1 MKLHVLGSSS
11 SGNCY
16 LFQSEKTGE
25 VLAVEAGV
33 KFNKV
38 KKVLDFNLNS
48 IVGCI
53 VSHEHGDH
61 AKCVGDFINAC
72 IPCYM
77 SQGTKH
83 ALGFSSSYWAKGLL
97 PFEQVVI
104 NGFRVIPFPVQH
116 DAAEPYGYLI
126 RHEECGTV
134 LFATDTY
141 FLKYKFPGLNNVMLE
156 CNYSKEIL
164 DANFTAGR
172 IDKKRY
178 ERTIKSHMSYDNC
191 LLTLQ
196 ANDLSQV
203 CNILL
208 LHLSD
213 NNSNATEFIHGIER
227 LYPEIEI
234 TAATNGLSLTLPLCF
249 TACQTDEIP
258 VPPEGN
264 GNTEQTP
271 EEPGE
276 SEDDSDKPIN
286 EELLLGLDATLKN
299 LVESRSGVI
308 NAWQTG
314 NEIGLYT
321 EDKNLKYTYNGS
333 KWIAAEPYEVQKE
346 QTVYAY
352 HPYSENIRDM
362 YLDID
367 VTKQEDVMYGQ
378 CVVTSDFPTAK
389 PEMNHA
395 LSLVRVKIL
404 RDEYLGEGKVTDVT
418 IRNVTSYLRMN
429 IQDGAVWKQDKKSD
443 IPIGGGYMLNDANP
457 TVPEAILPPLY
468 HPQDVS
474 VSFKLDGKD
483 MSYTFP
489 SYHEWEAGKIYTYSI
504 KIKGAYNGEV
514 NKEDVPIDVEYW
526 SQFGKTDD
534 IVIREVDFSDF
545 ENQFSI
551 STNHT
556 QFGYDCYQNEGKPFG
571 LFYTHWGSEL
581 FEGKVRFVFM
591 QGSQIVEKFQ
601 PIDIKV
607 QGNWDGKKIQC
618 YVTAAPGTYQLVP
631 LFQRKGEST

>member
-104 NGFRVIPFPVQH
+104 NGFRVIPCPVQH

-234 TAATNGLSLTLPLCF
+234 TAATNGLSLTF
-249 TACQTDEIP
+249 
-258 VPPEGN
+258 N
-264 GNTEQTP
+264 
-271 EEPGE
+271 
-276 SEDDSDKPIN
+276 
-286 EELLLGLDATLKN
+286 KN
-299 LVESRSGVI
+299 
-308 NAWQTG
+308 
-314 NEIGLYT
+314 
-321 EDKNLKYTYNGS
+321 
-333 KWIAAEPYEVQKE
+333 PY
-346 QTVYAY
+346 
-352 HPYSENIRDM
+352 
-362 YLDID
+362 
-367 VTKQEDVMYGQ
+367 
-378 CVVTSDFPTAK
+378 
-389 PEMNHA
+389 
-395 LSLVRVKIL
+395 
-404 RDEYLGEGKVTDVT
+404 
-418 IRNVTSYLRMN
+418 
-429 IQDGAVWKQDKKSD
+429 
-443 IPIGGGYMLNDANP
+443 
-457 TVPEAILPPLY
+457 
-468 HPQDVS
+468 
-474 VSFKLDGKD
+474 
-483 MSYTFP
+483 
-489 SYHEWEAGKIYTYSI
+489 
-504 KIKGAYNGEV
+504 
-514 NKEDVPIDVEYW
+514 
-526 SQFGKTDD
+526 
-534 IVIREVDFSDF
+534 
-545 ENQFSI
+545 
-551 STNHT
+551 
-556 QFGYDCYQNEGKPFG
+556 
-571 LFYTHWGSEL
+571 
-581 FEGKVRFVFM
+581 
-591 QGSQIVEKFQ
+591 
-601 PIDIKV
+601 
-607 QGNWDGKKIQC
+607 
-618 YVTAAPGTYQLVP
+618 
-631 LFQRKGEST
+631 

>member
-1 MKLHVLGSSS
+1 MKLHVLGFSS

-234 TAATNGLSLTLPLCF
+234 TAATNGLSLTF
-249 TACQTDEIP
+249 
-258 VPPEGN
+258 N
-264 GNTEQTP
+264 
-271 EEPGE
+271 
-276 SEDDSDKPIN
+276 
-286 EELLLGLDATLKN
+286 KN
-299 LVESRSGVI
+299 
-308 NAWQTG
+308 
-314 NEIGLYT
+314 
-321 EDKNLKYTYNGS
+321 
-333 KWIAAEPYEVQKE
+333 PY
-346 QTVYAY
+346 
-352 HPYSENIRDM
+352 
-362 YLDID
+362 
-367 VTKQEDVMYGQ
+367 
-378 CVVTSDFPTAK
+378 
-389 PEMNHA
+389 
-395 LSLVRVKIL
+395 
-404 RDEYLGEGKVTDVT
+404 
-418 IRNVTSYLRMN
+418 
-429 IQDGAVWKQDKKSD
+429 
-443 IPIGGGYMLNDANP
+443 
-457 TVPEAILPPLY
+457 
-468 HPQDVS
+468 
-474 VSFKLDGKD
+474 
-483 MSYTFP
+483 
-489 SYHEWEAGKIYTYSI
+489 
-504 KIKGAYNGEV
+504 
-514 NKEDVPIDVEYW
+514 
-526 SQFGKTDD
+526 
-534 IVIREVDFSDF
+534 
-545 ENQFSI
+545 
-551 STNHT
+551 
-556 QFGYDCYQNEGKPFG
+556 
-571 LFYTHWGSEL
+571 
-581 FEGKVRFVFM
+581 
-591 QGSQIVEKFQ
+591 
-601 PIDIKV
+601 
-607 QGNWDGKKIQC
+607 
-618 YVTAAPGTYQLVP
+618 
-631 LFQRKGEST
+631 

>member
-83 ALGFSSSYWAKGLL
+83 ALGFSSNYWAKGLL

-234 TAATNGLSLTLPLCF
+234 TAATNGLSLTF
-249 TACQTDEIP
+249 
-258 VPPEGN
+258 N
-264 GNTEQTP
+264 
-271 EEPGE
+271 
-276 SEDDSDKPIN
+276 
-286 EELLLGLDATLKN
+286 KN
-299 LVESRSGVI
+299 
-308 NAWQTG
+308 
-314 NEIGLYT
+314 
-321 EDKNLKYTYNGS
+321 
-333 KWIAAEPYEVQKE
+333 PY
-346 QTVYAY
+346 
-352 HPYSENIRDM
+352 
-362 YLDID
+362 
-367 VTKQEDVMYGQ
+367 
-378 CVVTSDFPTAK
+378 
-389 PEMNHA
+389 
-395 LSLVRVKIL
+395 
-404 RDEYLGEGKVTDVT
+404 
-418 IRNVTSYLRMN
+418 
-429 IQDGAVWKQDKKSD
+429 
-443 IPIGGGYMLNDANP
+443 
-457 TVPEAILPPLY
+457 
-468 HPQDVS
+468 
-474 VSFKLDGKD
+474 
-483 MSYTFP
+483 
-489 SYHEWEAGKIYTYSI
+489 
-504 KIKGAYNGEV
+504 
-514 NKEDVPIDVEYW
+514 
-526 SQFGKTDD
+526 
-534 IVIREVDFSDF
+534 
-545 ENQFSI
+545 
-551 STNHT
+551 
-556 QFGYDCYQNEGKPFG
+556 
-571 LFYTHWGSEL
+571 
-581 FEGKVRFVFM
+581 
-591 QGSQIVEKFQ
+591 
-601 PIDIKV
+601 
-607 QGNWDGKKIQC
+607 
-618 YVTAAPGTYQLVP
+618 
-631 LFQRKGEST
+631 

>member
-97 PFEQVVI
+97 PFEQGVI

-234 TAATNGLSLTLPLCF
+234 TAATNGLSLTF
-249 TACQTDEIP
+249 
-258 VPPEGN
+258 N
-264 GNTEQTP
+264 
-271 EEPGE
+271 
-276 SEDDSDKPIN
+276 
-286 EELLLGLDATLKN
+286 KN
-299 LVESRSGVI
+299 
-308 NAWQTG
+308 
-314 NEIGLYT
+314 
-321 EDKNLKYTYNGS
+321 
-333 KWIAAEPYEVQKE
+333 PY
-346 QTVYAY
+346 
-352 HPYSENIRDM
+352 
-362 YLDID
+362 
-367 VTKQEDVMYGQ
+367 
-378 CVVTSDFPTAK
+378 
-389 PEMNHA
+389 
-395 LSLVRVKIL
+395 
-404 RDEYLGEGKVTDVT
+404 
-418 IRNVTSYLRMN
+418 
-429 IQDGAVWKQDKKSD
+429 
-443 IPIGGGYMLNDANP
+443 
-457 TVPEAILPPLY
+457 
-468 HPQDVS
+468 
-474 VSFKLDGKD
+474 
-483 MSYTFP
+483 
-489 SYHEWEAGKIYTYSI
+489 
-504 KIKGAYNGEV
+504 
-514 NKEDVPIDVEYW
+514 
-526 SQFGKTDD
+526 
-534 IVIREVDFSDF
+534 
-545 ENQFSI
+545 
-551 STNHT
+551 
-556 QFGYDCYQNEGKPFG
+556 
-571 LFYTHWGSEL
+571 
-581 FEGKVRFVFM
+581 
-591 QGSQIVEKFQ
+591 
-601 PIDIKV
+601 
-607 QGNWDGKKIQC
+607 
-618 YVTAAPGTYQLVP
+618 
-631 LFQRKGEST
+631 

>member
-53 VSHEHGDH
+53 VSHEHSDH
-61 AKCVGDFINAC
+61 AKCVSDFINAC

-234 TAATNGLSLTLPLCF
+234 TAATNGLSLTF
-249 TACQTDEIP
+249 
-258 VPPEGN
+258 N
-264 GNTEQTP
+264 
-271 EEPGE
+271 
-276 SEDDSDKPIN
+276 
-286 EELLLGLDATLKN
+286 KN
-299 LVESRSGVI
+299 
-308 NAWQTG
+308 
-314 NEIGLYT
+314 
-321 EDKNLKYTYNGS
+321 
-333 KWIAAEPYEVQKE
+333 PY
-346 QTVYAY
+346 
-352 HPYSENIRDM
+352 
-362 YLDID
+362 
-367 VTKQEDVMYGQ
+367 
-378 CVVTSDFPTAK
+378 
-389 PEMNHA
+389 
-395 LSLVRVKIL
+395 
-404 RDEYLGEGKVTDVT
+404 
-418 IRNVTSYLRMN
+418 
-429 IQDGAVWKQDKKSD
+429 
-443 IPIGGGYMLNDANP
+443 
-457 TVPEAILPPLY
+457 
-468 HPQDVS
+468 
-474 VSFKLDGKD
+474 
-483 MSYTFP
+483 
-489 SYHEWEAGKIYTYSI
+489 
-504 KIKGAYNGEV
+504 
-514 NKEDVPIDVEYW
+514 
-526 SQFGKTDD
+526 
-534 IVIREVDFSDF
+534 
-545 ENQFSI
+545 
-551 STNHT
+551 
-556 QFGYDCYQNEGKPFG
+556 
-571 LFYTHWGSEL
+571 
-581 FEGKVRFVFM
+581 
-591 QGSQIVEKFQ
+591 
-601 PIDIKV
+601 
-607 QGNWDGKKIQC
+607 
-618 YVTAAPGTYQLVP
+618 
-631 LFQRKGEST
+631 

>member
-25 VLAVEAGV
+25 ALAVEAGV

-234 TAATNGLSLTLPLCF
+234 TAATNGLSLTF
-249 TACQTDEIP
+249 
-258 VPPEGN
+258 N
-264 GNTEQTP
+264 
-271 EEPGE
+271 
-276 SEDDSDKPIN
+276 
-286 EELLLGLDATLKN
+286 KN
-299 LVESRSGVI
+299 
-308 NAWQTG
+308 
-314 NEIGLYT
+314 
-321 EDKNLKYTYNGS
+321 
-333 KWIAAEPYEVQKE
+333 PY
-346 QTVYAY
+346 
-352 HPYSENIRDM
+352 
-362 YLDID
+362 
-367 VTKQEDVMYGQ
+367 
-378 CVVTSDFPTAK
+378 
-389 PEMNHA
+389 
-395 LSLVRVKIL
+395 
-404 RDEYLGEGKVTDVT
+404 
-418 IRNVTSYLRMN
+418 
-429 IQDGAVWKQDKKSD
+429 
-443 IPIGGGYMLNDANP
+443 
-457 TVPEAILPPLY
+457 
-468 HPQDVS
+468 
-474 VSFKLDGKD
+474 
-483 MSYTFP
+483 
-489 SYHEWEAGKIYTYSI
+489 
-504 KIKGAYNGEV
+504 
-514 NKEDVPIDVEYW
+514 
-526 SQFGKTDD
+526 
-534 IVIREVDFSDF
+534 
-545 ENQFSI
+545 
-551 STNHT
+551 
-556 QFGYDCYQNEGKPFG
+556 
-571 LFYTHWGSEL
+571 
-581 FEGKVRFVFM
+581 
-591 QGSQIVEKFQ
+591 
-601 PIDIKV
+601 
-607 QGNWDGKKIQC
+607 
-618 YVTAAPGTYQLVP
+618 
-631 LFQRKGEST
+631 

>member
-172 IDKKRY
+172 IDKKHY

-234 TAATNGLSLTLPLCF
+234 TAATNGLSLTF
-249 TACQTDEIP
+249 
-258 VPPEGN
+258 N
-264 GNTEQTP
+264 
-271 EEPGE
+271 
-276 SEDDSDKPIN
+276 
-286 EELLLGLDATLKN
+286 KN
-299 LVESRSGVI
+299 
-308 NAWQTG
+308 
-314 NEIGLYT
+314 
-321 EDKNLKYTYNGS
+321 
-333 KWIAAEPYEVQKE
+333 PY
-346 QTVYAY
+346 
-352 HPYSENIRDM
+352 
-362 YLDID
+362 
-367 VTKQEDVMYGQ
+367 
-378 CVVTSDFPTAK
+378 
-389 PEMNHA
+389 
-395 LSLVRVKIL
+395 
-404 RDEYLGEGKVTDVT
+404 
-418 IRNVTSYLRMN
+418 
-429 IQDGAVWKQDKKSD
+429 
-443 IPIGGGYMLNDANP
+443 
-457 TVPEAILPPLY
+457 
-468 HPQDVS
+468 
-474 VSFKLDGKD
+474 
-483 MSYTFP
+483 
-489 SYHEWEAGKIYTYSI
+489 
-504 KIKGAYNGEV
+504 
-514 NKEDVPIDVEYW
+514 
-526 SQFGKTDD
+526 
-534 IVIREVDFSDF
+534 
-545 ENQFSI
+545 
-551 STNHT
+551 
-556 QFGYDCYQNEGKPFG
+556 
-571 LFYTHWGSEL
+571 
-581 FEGKVRFVFM
+581 
-591 QGSQIVEKFQ
+591 
-601 PIDIKV
+601 
-607 QGNWDGKKIQC
+607 
-618 YVTAAPGTYQLVP
+618 
-631 LFQRKGEST
+631 

>member
-164 DANFTAGR
+164 DANFTDGR

-234 TAATNGLSLTLPLCF
+234 TAATNGLSLTF
-249 TACQTDEIP
+249 
-258 VPPEGN
+258 N
-264 GNTEQTP
+264 
-271 EEPGE
+271 
-276 SEDDSDKPIN
+276 
-286 EELLLGLDATLKN
+286 KN
-299 LVESRSGVI
+299 
-308 NAWQTG
+308 
-314 NEIGLYT
+314 
-321 EDKNLKYTYNGS
+321 
-333 KWIAAEPYEVQKE
+333 PY
-346 QTVYAY
+346 
-352 HPYSENIRDM
+352 
-362 YLDID
+362 
-367 VTKQEDVMYGQ
+367 
-378 CVVTSDFPTAK
+378 
-389 PEMNHA
+389 
-395 LSLVRVKIL
+395 
-404 RDEYLGEGKVTDVT
+404 
-418 IRNVTSYLRMN
+418 
-429 IQDGAVWKQDKKSD
+429 
-443 IPIGGGYMLNDANP
+443 
-457 TVPEAILPPLY
+457 
-468 HPQDVS
+468 
-474 VSFKLDGKD
+474 
-483 MSYTFP
+483 
-489 SYHEWEAGKIYTYSI
+489 
-504 KIKGAYNGEV
+504 
-514 NKEDVPIDVEYW
+514 
-526 SQFGKTDD
+526 
-534 IVIREVDFSDF
+534 
-545 ENQFSI
+545 
-551 STNHT
+551 
-556 QFGYDCYQNEGKPFG
+556 
-571 LFYTHWGSEL
+571 
-581 FEGKVRFVFM
+581 
-591 QGSQIVEKFQ
+591 
-601 PIDIKV
+601 
-607 QGNWDGKKIQC
+607 
-618 YVTAAPGTYQLVP
+618 
-631 LFQRKGEST
+631 

>member
-11 SGNCY
+11 SDNCY

-234 TAATNGLSLTLPLCF
+234 TAATNGLSLTF
-249 TACQTDEIP
+249 
-258 VPPEGN
+258 N
-264 GNTEQTP
+264 
-271 EEPGE
+271 
-276 SEDDSDKPIN
+276 
-286 EELLLGLDATLKN
+286 KN
-299 LVESRSGVI
+299 
-308 NAWQTG
+308 
-314 NEIGLYT
+314 
-321 EDKNLKYTYNGS
+321 
-333 KWIAAEPYEVQKE
+333 PY
-346 QTVYAY
+346 
-352 HPYSENIRDM
+352 
-362 YLDID
+362 
-367 VTKQEDVMYGQ
+367 
-378 CVVTSDFPTAK
+378 
-389 PEMNHA
+389 
-395 LSLVRVKIL
+395 
-404 RDEYLGEGKVTDVT
+404 
-418 IRNVTSYLRMN
+418 
-429 IQDGAVWKQDKKSD
+429 
-443 IPIGGGYMLNDANP
+443 
-457 TVPEAILPPLY
+457 
-468 HPQDVS
+468 
-474 VSFKLDGKD
+474 
-483 MSYTFP
+483 
-489 SYHEWEAGKIYTYSI
+489 
-504 KIKGAYNGEV
+504 
-514 NKEDVPIDVEYW
+514 
-526 SQFGKTDD
+526 
-534 IVIREVDFSDF
+534 
-545 ENQFSI
+545 
-551 STNHT
+551 
-556 QFGYDCYQNEGKPFG
+556 
-571 LFYTHWGSEL
+571 
-581 FEGKVRFVFM
+581 
-591 QGSQIVEKFQ
+591 
-601 PIDIKV
+601 
-607 QGNWDGKKIQC
+607 
-618 YVTAAPGTYQLVP
+618 
-631 LFQRKGEST
+631 

>member
-213 NNSNATEFIHGIER
+213 NNSNATEFIYGIER

-234 TAATNGLSLTLPLCF
+234 TAATNGLSLTF
-249 TACQTDEIP
+249 
-258 VPPEGN
+258 N
-264 GNTEQTP
+264 
-271 EEPGE
+271 
-276 SEDDSDKPIN
+276 
-286 EELLLGLDATLKN
+286 KN
-299 LVESRSGVI
+299 
-308 NAWQTG
+308 
-314 NEIGLYT
+314 
-321 EDKNLKYTYNGS
+321 
-333 KWIAAEPYEVQKE
+333 PY
-346 QTVYAY
+346 
-352 HPYSENIRDM
+352 
-362 YLDID
+362 
-367 VTKQEDVMYGQ
+367 
-378 CVVTSDFPTAK
+378 
-389 PEMNHA
+389 
-395 LSLVRVKIL
+395 
-404 RDEYLGEGKVTDVT
+404 
-418 IRNVTSYLRMN
+418 
-429 IQDGAVWKQDKKSD
+429 
-443 IPIGGGYMLNDANP
+443 
-457 TVPEAILPPLY
+457 
-468 HPQDVS
+468 
-474 VSFKLDGKD
+474 
-483 MSYTFP
+483 
-489 SYHEWEAGKIYTYSI
+489 
-504 KIKGAYNGEV
+504 
-514 NKEDVPIDVEYW
+514 
-526 SQFGKTDD
+526 
-534 IVIREVDFSDF
+534 
-545 ENQFSI
+545 
-551 STNHT
+551 
-556 QFGYDCYQNEGKPFG
+556 
-571 LFYTHWGSEL
+571 
-581 FEGKVRFVFM
+581 
-591 QGSQIVEKFQ
+591 
-601 PIDIKV
+601 
-607 QGNWDGKKIQC
+607 
-618 YVTAAPGTYQLVP
+618 
-631 LFQRKGEST
+631 